1 MDWRKQFDLPMWTCV
16 PHKREREGGEREGER
31 EREREKEREVTST
44 CSGGIDDIASN
55 SSYFKHISIK
65 GTLASCVENSWPHL
79 GMHHPAYQ
87 ISEAGSSYHS
97 DILRELALQEKAPEA
112 HPGIIQPSTAIV
124 QTYP

>member
-65 GTLASCVENSWPHL
+65 GTLASCVE
-79 GMHHPAYQ
+79 
-87 ISEAGSSYHS
+87 I
-97 DILRELALQEKAPEA
+97 
-112 HPGIIQPSTAIV
+112 PGHTWVCITLHTKLVKQAQVIIVTS
-124 QTYP
+124 